1 MTREAM
7 GKQEMG
13 GITRQW
19 GGTFHACENL
29 DGSGGKLPSRQV
41 TRWTELN
48 SGSKGLSFLSREA
61 HRSNLSV
68 LSQRMGRGGS
78 LTLSKKIQQDL
89 SPGIAQGNRLA
100 WIKMAESV
108 MSLKTK
114 ADGTKP

>member
-1 MTREAM
+1 MTREAR
-7 GKQEMG
+7 GTLEMG

-41 TRWTELN
+41 TRWTEL
-48 SGSKGLSFLSREA
+48 
-61 HRSNLSV
+61 NLSV